1 MLNKVYL
8 LLSGLGITANYT
20 GFFYAA
26 QAVCLCAS
34 DMEYLLLVT
43 KRLYP
48 EVANCY
54 STSAKS
60 VERNIRTVV
69 DIAWECNPD
78 FLMHLAQRNLQTKPT
93 VTEFLAI
100 LTTSLLVAESNQQT
114 SVIQAHA

>member
-1 MLNKVYL
+1 MANKVYL

-26 QAVCLCAS
+26 HATCLCAS

-48 EVANCY
+48 EVAAYY

-60 VERNIRTVV
+60 VERNIRTVI
-69 DIAWECNPD
+69 DIAWECNPKL
-78 FLMHLAQRNLQTKPT
+78 LMHLAKRELRSKPT

-100 LTTSLLVAESNQQT
+100 LTTALLFSENGQQLAQVT
-114 SVIQAHA
+114 A